1 MDISVELIFKIAA
14 IGILVTVVC
23 QILKK
28 SDREDFALFVG
39 IIGIIAVLGL
49 TASVVVDF
57 FSNLKNIFGF

>member
-57 FSNLKNIFGF
+57 FGNLKNIFGF